1 MIISAIK
8 GTAATALKRHLWKL
22 PLDLL
27 EKMVARAL
35 LERRFRALFAARQI
49 AQREAVWDHVIET
62 IGADRKILCLE
73 FGVHEGYSIAY
84 FARRFRHPESR
95 FYGFDSFEGLPED
108 WGNKAKG
115 TFSRQGEPPR
125 LDDERVRFVVGW
137 FHETLPGFVAE
148 GRDYEAVLVHL
159 DADLYSSTLF
169 ALSQLW
175 PRYAQ
180 FHALFDEFM
189 SQEARAL
196 HNFAQ
201 AFPCAIEFLA
211 YDHDIPKRVFCR
223 IDRASG

>member
-1 MIISAIK
+1 M
-8 GTAATALKRHLWKL
+8 TN
-22 PLDLL
+22 P
-27 EKMVARAL
+27 
-35 LERRFRALFAARQI
+35 
-49 AQREAVWDHVIET
+49 
-62 IGADRKILCLE
+62 
-73 FGVHEGYSIAY
+73 
-84 FARRFRHPESR
+84 ARRRAALRMAPRIAALSAKNFHHARGRYRHPESR

-148 GRDYEAVLVHL
+148 GSDYEAVLVHL

-169 ALSQLW
+169 ALRRCESIGSAESRHESYQALATLRSSEKSINSQILSQLW
-175 PRYAQ
+175 PRYAR

-189 SQEARAL
+189 SHEARAL